1 MYANTAN
8 GFTEWH
14 LRKCNWKND
23 NVGFQLNRPFLF
35 VTACRGK
42 IIHISR
48 RIHIIRSRVATHLSF
63 PHFLQTKWRLVFL
76 PGWDVSLGGRAK
88 FQLQSVLK
96 ILLLPTGNFPVGL
109 VLLWGLKKGDFL
121 APKKGSK
128 NRSKRRPPKSQT
140 KRKITTPYPFLGW

>member
-35 VTACRGK
+35 VTACRGE

-63 PHFLQTKWRLVFL
+63 PHFLQTKWRLVFSQ
-76 PGWDVSLGGRAK
+76 GAM
-88 FQLQSVLK
+88 SVWVGERNFSYNQCSNFYWAPT
-96 ILLLPTGNFPVGL
+96 LPTL
-109 VLLWGLKKGDFL
+109 SWDD
-121 APKKGSK
+121 K
-128 NRSKRRPPKSQT
+128 NRRDEIHQWFQNNHAGISVDKKCELNNFTVTNIRSKH
-140 KRKITTPYPFLGW
+140 KR